1 MWPLAFHAHLSFLS
15 SINNGTLSVCCR
27 LAVPVLCRTVLL
39 FSSINIIGSH
49 FYIVTIINVYG
60 VSVYFVKISTK
71 CFFWLPFSFMR
82 MIFVCFFCFV
92 LFVSIIVGDA
102 IEIDYFL
109 IVVPIA
115 TFLSTCWY
123 SFSLVR
129 LLLYFW
135 FALRFFYIVAT
146 TLMVNE
152 PLAVFFLC
160 TKFTFVETLSAIPKW
175 LMFAIFF
182 LLSYSFIFI
191 QLSIFKSEFHMWSYL
206 FWCLVFCVVRPQLSF
221 FDENINKLILK
232 IGNDKRNQLESS
244 SDWQRKHA
252 GKKTQP
258 LWTNEIK

>member
-27 LAVPVLCRTVLL
+27 VVVPVLCRTVLL
-39 FSSINIIGSH
+39 FSSINIICSH
-49 FYIVTIINVYG
+49 FYIVTIINVYR

-71 CFFWLPFSFMR
+71 RFFWLPFSFMR
-82 MIFVCFFCFV
+82 MIFVCFLLCFV
-92 LFVSIIVGDA
+92 CVHNRWRCHRNRLLFDSSANSNISLYLLVQFFISSSSSVFDLRC
-102 IEIDYFL
+102 D
-109 IVVPIA
+109 
-115 TFLSTCWY
+115 
-123 SFSLVR
+123 SFIYR
-129 LLLYFW
+129 LLLLRLWWTNRLLYFISYKIH
-135 FALRFFYIVAT
+135 FRRNFIGDSK
-146 TLMVNE
+146 MVN
-152 PLAVFFLC
+152 VC
-160 TKFTFVETLSAIPKW
+160 H
-175 LMFAIFF
+175 FF

-206 FWCLVFCVVRPQLSF
+206 FWCLVFCVAQPQLSF

-232 IGNDKRNQLESS
+232 IGNDKRNQLGPS

>member
-1 MWPLAFHAHLSFLS
+1 MILGLFRVTTATTFGSRCVREYTSMFECTRIFITGFIFIYFFCFNLSICCYLCCCCFYCAALFMWPLAFHAHLSFLS

-129 LLLYFW
+129 LLLYF
-135 FALRFFYIVAT
+135 
-146 TLMVNE
+146 
-152 PLAVFFLC
+152 
-160 TKFTFVETLSAIPKW
+160 
-175 LMFAIFF
+175 
-182 LLSYSFIFI
+182 
-191 QLSIFKSEFHMWSYL
+191 
-206 FWCLVFCVVRPQLSF
+206 
-221 FDENINKLILK
+221 
-232 IGNDKRNQLESS
+232 
-244 SDWQRKHA
+244 
-252 GKKTQP
+252 
-258 LWTNEIK
+258 